1 MIMTLMMTM
10 NIGGGFANF
19 DTDENGDDHD
29 DNDDDHDDK
38 DDDHE
43 HWWWL
48 CQLCF
53 PMRGGRKP
61 SQPTFPTAVKTLSA
75 AYICPTIPICIC
87 QNILKMY
94 LSHLSFLYVSK
105 YF

>member
-1 MIMTLMMTM
+1 MIMTVMMIM

-19 DTDENGDDHD
+19 DTDENG
-29 DNDDDHDDK
+29 DDHDDK

-61 SQPTFPTAVKTLSA
+61 TQPTFPTTVKTLSA
-75 AYICPTIPICIC
+75 AYICPTISI
-87 QNILKMY
+87 
-94 LSHLSFLYVSK
+94 
-105 YF
+105 

>member
-1 MIMTLMMTM
+1 MIMTVMMIM

-19 DTDENGDDHD
+19 DTDENG
-29 DNDDDHDDK
+29 DDHDDK

-61 SQPTFPTAVKTLSA
+61 TQPTFPTAVKTLSA
-75 AYICPTIPICIC
+75 AYICPTISI
-87 QNILKMY
+87 
-94 LSHLSFLYVSK
+94 
-105 YF
+105 

>member
-1 MIMTLMMTM
+1 MIMALMMIM
-10 NIGGGFANF
+10 NIGGGFADF

-29 DNDDDHDDK
+29 DNDDDHNDK

-43 HWWWL
+43 HWWL

-61 SQPTFPTAVKTLSA
+61 TQPTFPTTVKTLSA
-75 AYICPTIPICIC
+75 AYICPTIPI
-87 QNILKMY
+87 
-94 LSHLSFLYVSK
+94 
-105 YF
+105 

>member
-1 MIMTLMMTM
+1 MIMTLMMIM

-19 DTDENGDDHD
+19 DTDE
-29 DNDDDHDDK
+29 NDDDHDDK

-61 SQPTFPTAVKTLSA
+61 TQPTFPTTVKTLSA
-75 AYICPTIPICIC
+75 AYICPTISI
-87 QNILKMY
+87 
-94 LSHLSFLYVSK
+94 
-105 YF
+105 

>member
-1 MIMTLMMTM
+1 MMIM

-29 DNDDDHDDK
+29 DNDDDHDDNEDDHDDK
-38 DDDHE
+38 DDDHD

-61 SQPTFPTAVKTLSA
+61 TQPTFPTTVKTLSA
-75 AYICPTIPICIC
+75 AYICPTISI
-87 QNILKMY
+87 
-94 LSHLSFLYVSK
+94 
-105 YF
+105 

>member
-1 MIMTLMMTM
+1 MIMTLMMIM

-29 DNDDDHDDK
+29 DK

-43 HWWWL
+43 HWWCL

-61 SQPTFPTAVKTLSA
+61 TQPTFPTTVKTLSA
-75 AYICPTIPICIC
+75 AYICPTISI
-87 QNILKMY
+87 
-94 LSHLSFLYVSK
+94 
-105 YF
+105 

>member
-1 MIMTLMMTM
+1 MIMTLMMIV

-19 DTDENGDDHD
+19 DTDDVGDDHD
-29 DNDDDHDDK
+29 DNDDDHDD
-38 DDDHE
+38 DDHHHHK

-61 SQPTFPTAVKTLSA
+61 TQPTFPTAVKTLSA
-75 AYICPTIPICIC
+75 AYICPTISI
-87 QNILKMY
+87 
-94 LSHLSFLYVSK
+94 
-105 YF
+105 

>member
-1 MIMTLMMTM
+1 MIMTVMMIM

-19 DTDENGDDHD
+19 DTDENG
-29 DNDDDHDDK
+29 DDHDDK

-53 PMRGGRKP
+53 PMRSGRKP
-61 SQPTFPTAVKTLSA
+61 TQPTFPTTVKTLSA
-75 AYICPTIPICIC
+75 AYICPTISI
-87 QNILKMY
+87 
-94 LSHLSFLYVSK
+94 
-105 YF
+105 

>member
-1 MIMTLMMTM
+1 MTLMMIM

-29 DNDDDHDDK
+29 DNDDDH
-38 DDDHE
+38 E

-61 SQPTFPTAVKTLSA
+61 TQPTFPTTVKTLSA
-75 AYICPTIPICIC
+75 AYICPTISI
-87 QNILKMY
+87 
-94 LSHLSFLYVSK
+94 
-105 YF
+105 

>member
-1 MIMTLMMTM
+1 MIMTLMMIM

-19 DTDENGDDHD
+19 DTDENG
-29 DNDDDHDDK
+29 DDHDDK

-61 SQPTFPTAVKTLSA
+61 TQPTFPTAVKTLSA
-75 AYICPTIPICIC
+75 AYICPTISI
-87 QNILKMY
+87 
-94 LSHLSFLYVSK
+94 
-105 YF
+105 

>member
-1 MIMTLMMTM
+1 MIMTLMMIM
-10 NIGGGFANF
+10 NLGGGFANF

-29 DNDDDHDDK
+29 DT

-61 SQPTFPTAVKTLSA
+61 TQPTFPTAVKTLSA
-75 AYICPTIPICIC
+75 AYICPTISI
-87 QNILKMY
+87 
-94 LSHLSFLYVSK
+94 
-105 YF
+105 

>member
-1 MIMTLMMTM
+1 MIMTVMMIM

-29 DNDDDHDDK
+29 DNDDDH
-38 DDDHE
+38 E
-43 HWWWL
+43 HWRWL

-61 SQPTFPTAVKTLSA
+61 TQPTFPTAVKTLSA
-75 AYICPTIPICIC
+75 AYICPTISI
-87 QNILKMY
+87 
-94 LSHLSFLYVSK
+94 
-105 YF
+105 

>member
-1 MIMTLMMTM
+1 MIMTLMMIM

-19 DTDENGDDHD
+19 DTDENG
-29 DNDDDHDDK
+29 DDHDDK

-61 SQPTFPTAVKTLSA
+61 TQPTFPTTVKTLSA
-75 AYICPTIPICIC
+75 AYICPTISI
-87 QNILKMY
+87 
-94 LSHLSFLYVSK
+94 
-105 YF
+105 